1 MNLHTEIEQQLPG
14 YPHYIKI
21 TINLALI
28 LGLEN
33 IDPDLF

>member
-14 YPHYIKI
+14 HLTVKI
-21 TINLALI
+21 TINLALF

-33 IDPDLF
+33 TDPDLF